1 MAMKLTDILQ
11 GIDIVALSGTPD
23 RDICGLTFDSRTCTP
38 GSLFIAV
45 PGTAVDGHAFIGKA
59 VAAGAVAVICQNDVP
74 DPAGLGDVTLVKVAD
89 SRRALALA
97 ADNWYGHPSGKLN
110 LVGITGTNGKTTT
123 VTLLYNLFTSLGWS
137 CGLVSTIANYIDGER
152 METSHTTPD
161 PIELNRLMAE
171 MVRRGCSYC
180 FMEVSSHAVDQE
192 RIAGLEFKVAIF
204 SNLTH
209 DHLDYHKTFAAYRD
223 CKKRF
228 FDTLPETAFALVN
241 VDDRN
246 GEVMV
251 QNTRAQV
258 RTFACR
264 RMADFRCKIV
274 EESLEGMLV
283 SIDGTQ
289 VWTRFIG
296 AHNAS
301 NLLAVYGT
309 AVLLGAKPEEVLVK
323 MSALGPVA
331 GRLDFLRGGDDLT
344 AVVDYSHTPDALE
357 NALRTLRETARDRTL
372 VCVFGCGGNR
382 DRTKRPEM
390 GAIAARYAD
399 RVVVTSDNPR
409 HEDPE
414 EIIREIR
421 AGMDVAAR
429 ARSLFITDRRQAI
442 RTALTT
448 APKGAVILVAGK
460 GHEDY
465 QIIGDTKIHFDDKEV
480 IAETFEEMKLS

>member
-1 MAMKLTDILQ
+1 MQLNRILQ
-11 GIDIVALSGTPD
+11 GIDVDILAGPAQREIAGLS
-23 RDICGLTFDSRTCTP
+23 FDSRTCKE
-38 GSLFIAV
+38 GWLFVAV
-45 PGTAVDGHAFIGKA
+45 RGTEADGHAYIGKA
-59 VAAGAVAVICQNDVP
+59 VEAGASAVIYQDGQYAPEDFGGATMIRVR
-74 DPAGLGDVTLVKVAD
+74 D

-123 VTLLYNLFTSLGWS
+123 VTLLCNLFTSLGWS
-137 CGLVSTIANYIDGER
+137 CGLLSTIANYIDGER
-152 METSHTTPD
+152 LETSHTTPD
-161 PIELNRLMAE
+161 PIELNGLLAR
-171 MVRRGCSYC
+171 MVEKGCNYC
-180 FMEVSSHAVDQE
+180 FMEVSSHSIDQE
-192 RIAGLEFKVAIF
+192 RIAGLTFKVGIF

-228 FDTLPETAFALVN
+228 FDDLPKDAFALTN
-241 VDDRN
+241 LDDKN

-258 RTFACR
+258 KTYACK

-274 EESLEGMLV
+274 EETLVGMEV
-283 SIDGTQ
+283 SIDGTRL
-289 VWTRFIG
+289 WTRFIG

-301 NLLAVYGT
+301 NLLAVYST
-309 AVLLGAKPEEVLVK
+309 AVVLGADPQEVLVR
-323 MSALGPVA
+323 MSALGPVP
-331 GRLDFLRGGDDLT
+331 GRLDFLRGGNDLT

-357 NALRTLRETARDRTL
+357 NALKTLRETARERTL
-372 VCVFGCGGNR
+372 VCVFGCGGDR

-409 HEDPE
+409 TEDPE

-421 AGMDVAAR
+421 AGMDTAAR

-442 RTALTT
+442 RTALMT
-448 APKGAVILVAGK
+448 APQGAVILVAGK

-465 QIIGDTKIHFDDKEV
+465 QVIGHTKHHFDDKEV
-480 IAETFEEMKLS
+480 IAETFEDMK

>member
-1 MAMKLTDILQ
+1 MKLNKLLQ
-11 GIDIVALSGTPD
+11 GIDLVAVTGDTGCEID
-23 RDICGLTFDSRTCTP
+23 NLTFDSRTCRP

-59 VAAGAVAVICQNDVP
+59 VEAGATAVLYQNDTP
-74 DPAGLGDVTLVKVAD
+74 GLEAFTGVTFVKVAD
-89 SRRALALA
+89 SRRSLALA
-97 ADNWYGHPSGKLN
+97 ADNWYDHPSGKLN

-123 VTLLYNLFTSLGWS
+123 VTLLYNLFTNLGWS
-137 CGLVSTIANYIDGER
+137 CGLISTIANYIDGER
-152 METSHTTPD
+152 LETSHTTPD
-161 PIELNRLMAE
+161 PIELNSLLAR
-171 MVRRGCSYC
+171 MVEKGCNYC
-180 FMEVSSHAVDQE
+180 FMEVSSHSVDQK

-228 FDTLPETAFALVN
+228 FDQLPASAFALTN

-251 QNTRAQV
+251 QNTRAQI
-258 RTFACR
+258 RTYACK
-264 RMADFRCKIV
+264 RMADFRCKII

-296 AHNAS
+296 AHNAY
-301 NLLAVYGT
+301 NLLAVYAT
-309 AVLLGAKPEEVLVK
+309 AVLLGAKPEEVLVQ

-331 GRLDFLRGGDDLT
+331 GRLDFLRGGNDLT

-357 NALRTLRETARDRTL
+357 NALRTLRETACDRTL
-372 VCVFGCGGNR
+372 ICVFGCGGNR

-390 GAIAARYAD
+390 GVIAAKYAD

-409 HEDPE
+409 HEDPD

-421 AGMDVAAR
+421 AGMDTAAR
-429 ARSLFITDRRQAI
+429 AKSLFLTDRREAI
-442 RTALTT
+442 RTALMT
-448 APKGAVILVAGK
+448 APQGAVILVAGK

-465 QIIGDTKIHFDDKEV
+465 QIIGDTKYHFDDKEV
-480 IAETFEEMKLS
+480 IAETFEEMK